1 MRIQKMWLGGQ
12 IECFQNVEG
21 QRCIRCIKSRGD
33 KSSPRGGQRPL
44 CPPSK
49 FSPEIIDSIV
59 KGLETAHV
67 RPLKCVRTPRA
78 ILVTSCYELSQFRAP
93 EKERT
98 RKIKDEE
105 DASSRSYEIFNNII
119 TFWK

>member
-1 MRIQKMWLGGQ
+1 MKAAHTVLYMKKHTQTYASYPAMDISCM
-12 IECFQNVEG
+12 
-21 QRCIRCIKSRGD
+21 S
-33 KSSPRGGQRPL
+33 
-44 CPPSK
+44 
-49 FSPEIIDSIV
+49 IDSIV

-67 RPLKCVRTPRA
+67 RPLKRVRTPRA
-78 ILVTSCYELSQFRAP
+78 ILVTSCYELSQFRAT

-119 TFWK
+119 TF